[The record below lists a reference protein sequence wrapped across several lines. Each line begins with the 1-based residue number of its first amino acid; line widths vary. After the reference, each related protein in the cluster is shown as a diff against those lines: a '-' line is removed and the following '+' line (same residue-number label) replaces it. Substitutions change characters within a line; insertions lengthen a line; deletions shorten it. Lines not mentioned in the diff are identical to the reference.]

1 MVRVRL
7 FQHCQIH
14 ILQPTNVTVIMGA
27 FKASF
32 YSLQVPESRICFLST
47 PKSPIH
53 CFEAIWN
60 CQLWKCTGWTS
71 GEEADKEWKNGVCRC
86 IWTCPHFWNCSV
98 WDETVSG
105 KTVSVTLKLYLADF
119 DRNAALLYPLAYRSK
134 ITISEFALNCKFFK
148 RKRFFLKI

>member
-14 ILQPTNVTVIMGA
+14 ILQATNVTVIMGA

-32 YSLQVPESRICFLST
+32 YSLQVPSRICFLST

-71 GEEADKEWKNGVCRC
+71 GEEADKVLKNGVCRC
-86 IWTCPHFWNCSV
+86 IWTCPHFWNLLSLSWNCI
-98 WDETVSG
+98 W
-105 KTVSVTLKLYLADF
+105 LKLYLAEF
-119 DRNAALLYPLAYRSK
+119 DRNAASPLLYPLAYRSK
-134 ITISEFALNCKFFK
+134 IAISEFALNCKFLKGKQKDFK
-148 RKRFFLKI
+148 I

>member
-32 YSLQVPESRICFLST
+32 YSLRVPSRICFLST

-71 GEEADKEWKNGVCRC
+71 GEEADKVLKNGVCRC
-86 IWTCPHFWNCSV
+86 IWTCPHFWNLLSLRWNCI
-98 WDETVSG
+98 WQNCICNFETVSG
-105 KTVSVTLKLYLADF
+105 RLWQ
-119 DRNAALLYPLAYRSK
+119 DRCLSPSLSSSIPVKNYHFWICIEL
-134 ITISEFALNCKFFK
+134 
-148 RKRFFLKI
+148 